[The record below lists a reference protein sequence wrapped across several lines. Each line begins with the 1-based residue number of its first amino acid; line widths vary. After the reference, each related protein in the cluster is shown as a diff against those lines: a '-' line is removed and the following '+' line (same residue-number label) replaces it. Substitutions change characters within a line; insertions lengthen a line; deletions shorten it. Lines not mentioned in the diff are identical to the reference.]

1 MSLPALLSLA
11 ILVAVGAWIAAPL
24 FRSDAIEA
32 ERAARQL
39 SERSELLS
47 RKEQMLQAL
56 RDLEDDR
63 ETGKINDH
71 DYRELH
77 ARLTAETAEVL
88 AKMDEI
94 DAAETADV
102 VRAHPSAAPPRT

>member
-1 MSLPALLSLA
+1 MTVSALLSLA
-11 ILVAVGAWIAAPL
+11 LLLAVGAWVAAPL
-24 FRSDAIEA
+24 FRSDAVEA
-32 ERAARQL
+32 ERLAREL

-71 DYRELH
+71 DYNELL
-77 ARLTAETAEVL
+77 ARLTAETAAVL
-88 AKMDEI
+88 DRIEAIE
-94 DAAETADV
+94 AAENAEV
-102 VRAHPSAAPPRT
+102 VRAHPSAVPPRT